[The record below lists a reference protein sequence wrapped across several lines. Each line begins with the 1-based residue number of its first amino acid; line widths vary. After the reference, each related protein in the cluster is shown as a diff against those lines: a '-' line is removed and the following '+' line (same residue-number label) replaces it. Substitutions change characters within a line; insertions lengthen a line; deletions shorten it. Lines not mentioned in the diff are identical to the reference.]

1 MKRRQSVRATPT
13 NLRVFG
19 RNGPRVSVWKF
30 PQGRYS
36 REMIRYYV
44 EQARQQLIRKQRR
57 GWSYKIS
64 VSIEYP
70 EGWRSSRFN
79 YASRPVRIYSYRDA
93 HGDSGIDAD
102 DPEFYSKFQIYA
114 LPVRVPVAG
123 GEAETNDCLFDCLK
137 EAVPRK
143 TKVLFD
149 NDPAKF
155 KSKFNL
161 KRNDAFPL
169 SKIPLLEDCLESYK
183 ININGDFVY
192 QSTRDCA
199 NEINLLIYDSHFTVN
214 SAKNHKVKGISDK
227 ERIPMI
233 YIAHPTDS
241 GKYLVNKGG
250 NDYEIGRDRFKEIRS
265 KPKSSKYVLI
275 KGEDGQTLS
284 EFRSEFIR
292 NADILKK
299 ETNGLINMFKSGNI
313 IKTSEK
319 LFFDFNKTLNADP
332 ISNDEAEWIHE
343 ATCGA
348 LIWRDEYEGEAHK
361 YDVVSQYPSLLSASA
376 FQFPIKKGIYKKY
389 TQEEFDAQER
399 LEYGIY
405 KVKIHGANTKLFR
418 VNHSNTYTHFDIA
431 IARNHGLKIEISK
444 DEEYN
449 ALLYPGPT
457 KVNGRTIFKEFVDTL
472 YRLKEMSQ
480 GAIALKGVN
489 AKIPYAKRILN
500 CIWGLLSQKN
510 IMKKKLGID
519 SEFTFFGDTIVHK
532 LHPVGNDSLMV
543 QYYKNNNFYEMNYAR
558 LAPFILAAGRKMMSA
573 MIEPHLEFI
582 KRVHTDGFISV
593 KKLDFPTQKSR
604 ALGSFKEGSDMGDLR
619 YEGYCEKVELKLD
632 STSVM
637 GEFII

>member
-1 MKRRQSVRATPT
+1 MASRQRVKARGT

-30 PQGRYS
+30 PKGKYS
-36 REMIRYYV
+36 RERIKRHV
-44 EQARQQLIRKQRR
+44 RIAKEQLLRKQRR
-57 GWSYKIS
+57 GLAYKIS
-64 VSIEYP
+64 VSIKYP
-70 EGWRSSRFN
+70 EGWRSSKFN
-79 YASRPVRIYSYRDA
+79 YVSRPVRIYSYRDT

-114 LPVRVPVAG
+114 LPVKVPVAG
-123 GEAETNDCLFDCLK
+123 GESETNDCLFDCLK

-155 KSKFNL
+155 KSKFDL

-169 SKIPLLEDCLESYK
+169 SKIPMLEECLESYK
-183 ININGDFVY
+183 ININGDYIY
-192 QSTRDCA
+192 QSTRNCA

-233 YIAHPTDS
+233 YIAHPTDPS
-241 GKYLVNKGG
+241 KYLVNKGG

-265 KPKSSKYVLI
+265 KPKSSKYVLV
-275 KGEDGQTLS
+275 KGEDDMTLG

-292 NADILKK
+292 NADMLKK
-299 ETNGLINMFKSGNI
+299 ETNGLINMYKTGNI

-389 TQEEFDAQER
+389 TQEEFDSLSR

-405 KVKIHGANTKLFR
+405 KVKIHGANPKLFR
-418 VNHSNTYTHFDIA
+418 VNHSNTYTHFDVA
-431 IARNHGLKIEISK
+431 TARNHGLKIEISK
-444 DEEYN
+444 DEEFN

-472 YRLKEMSQ
+472 YKLKEM
-480 GAIALKGVN
+480 
-489 AKIPYAKRILN
+489 KIPYAKRILN

-532 LHPVGNDSLMV
+532 IHPVDKKSLMV
-543 QYYKNNNFYEMNYAR
+543 HYFRNNNFFEMNYAR
-558 LAPFILAAGRKMMSA
+558 LAPFILAAGRKMMSS
-573 MIEPHLEFI
+573 MIEPHLEHI

-632 STSVM
+632 SMSVM